1 MCSRCVTTVQG
12 VNVLQRE
19 KNSHKSEAIVQY
31 TPKTL
36 NRNQKN
42 KEERNATKYL
52 NAEHFVQQ
60 DNGEMVAFATK
71 KKSHFTKP
79 SMFSGIFTILQV
91 STNAVYS

>member
-52 NAEHFVQQ
+52 NAEQFVQQ
-60 DNGEMVAFATK
+60 DNCETVAFETK
-71 KKSHFTKP
+71 NKKHFTMP
-79 SMFSGIFTILQV
+79 NMFSGIFIILQI
-91 STNAVYS
+91 SRNAVYS